1 MTRLIETPVLVVGAG
16 PVGLC
21 MGLDLGWRS
30 VEGMLIEQTDGRI
43 EASKIGHIAVR
54 TMEFFRRWGI
64 AQAVREAG
72 FPEDFRMS
80 RVICTDVKTAPLH
93 IEEHATLRDMPVPVY
108 APEKKQR
115 CPQHWLQPILQQS
128 LARYSAIQVKY
139 RHELQGF
146 EQNADYVEAR
156 VRDLESGED
165 LRVRAQ
171 YMVACDGVG
180 SVVRE
185 ALGIGMSGT
194 PKLSYSLGVTVRIP
208 DFMQHCNYGP
218 AERFIFLG
226 PEGTWGNLTT
236 VDGRDQWRLTILG
249 SEEKLDLK
257 NFDVAPWLRRALGRD
272 AKFEVLAVLPWR
284 RREQI
289 AERFRVGRIL
299 LAGDAAHAMSP
310 TGGMGMNTGMGDAVD
325 LGWKLQAL
333 IQGWGDERLLE
344 SYEIER
350 KPVAL
355 RNAASS
361 TDNFKVLTSPKNCA
375 AILDDTEEGAR
386 TREKISAEFTSAMRA
401 SYWEPS
407 GIQMGY
413 RYDGSPVVAH
423 DGSPLPQ
430 EQHKYVQTARPGA
443 RAPHAWLEEGR
454 STLDLFGRDF
464 VLMTFSGA
472 KHSDIQ
478 ALSNAAK
485 NRGVPLQVQTIADT
499 AIATLYEVPLVLVRP
514 DGHVAWRG
522 SAVTDASLIIDTV
535 RGAEARQGV
544 REHATH

>member
-1 MTRLIETPVLVVGAG
+1 MSRFIETPVLMVGAG

-21 MGLDLGWRS
+21 MALDQGWRG
-30 VEGMLIEQTDGRI
+30 VPGILIEQTDGSL
-43 EASKIGHIAVR
+43 ESSKIGHIAVR

-64 AQAVREAG
+64 ARAVREAG
-72 FPEDFRMS
+72 FPDDFRMS
-80 RVICTDVKTAPLH
+80 RVICTDVGRAPLH
-93 IEEHATLRDMPVPVY
+93 IEEHACLREMPLPAY
-108 APEKKQR
+108 SPEKKQR

-128 LARYSAIQVKY
+128 LAKHPSVQLKY
-139 RHELQGF
+139 RHRLDGF
-146 EQNADYVEAR
+146 EQTPEHVEAR
-156 VRDLESGED
+156 VTDLATGEA
-165 LRVRAQ
+165 LRIRAR
-171 YMVACDGVG
+171 YMVACDGVS

-185 ALGIGMSGT
+185 ALGIGMSGK

-208 DFMQHCNYGP
+208 DFMQHCHYGA

-236 VDGRDQWRLTILG
+236 VDGRDHWRLTILG
-249 SEEKLDLK
+249 SEEKLDLD

-272 AKFEVLAVLPWR
+272 AAFEVLAVLPWR
-284 RREQI
+284 RREQT
-289 AERFRVGRIL
+289 AENFRAGRVL

-310 TGGMGMNTGMGDAVD
+310 TGGMGMNTGIGDAVD

-333 IQGWGDERLLE
+333 VQGWGDERLLD

-350 KPVAL
+350 RPVAL

-375 AILDDTEEGAR
+375 AILDETDEGER
-386 TREKISAEFTSAMRA
+386 TRQTISAEFTAAMRA

-413 RYDGSPVVAH
+413 RYEGSPIVAP
-423 DGSPLPQ
+423 DGTPAPEDQ
-430 EQHKYVQTARPGA
+430 PKYVQTARPGA
-443 RAPHAWLEEGR
+443 RAPHAWLAEGQ

-464 VLMTFSGA
+464 VLLAFPAASEA
-472 KHSDIQ
+472 DIQ
-478 ALSNAAK
+478 GLKAAAE
-485 NRGVPLQVQTIADT
+485 NCRMPLQVHKLQDAKIAE
-499 AIATLYEVPLVLVRP
+499 LYGAPLVLVRP

-522 SAVTDASLIIDTV
+522 STAKDGLRIMDTV
-535 RGAEARQGV
+535 RGAAERQDV
-544 REHATH
+544 ERQVAH